1 MSDSEYAQ
9 TPEPPYWAVIFT
21 SKRTVVDEGYLET
34 AAEMERLA
42 AEQPGYLG
50 IESARDAGLGLTV
63 SYWASDEAARGWK
76 RVAEHLDAQRRGREH
91 WYESYEVRVAKVERA
106 YGWQRAPR

>member
-1 MSDSEYAQ
+1 MSEEGFAR

-21 SKRTVVDEGYLET
+21 SKRTAVDEGY
-34 AAEMERLA
+34 AAMSAEMERLA

-63 SYWASDEAARGWK
+63 SYWASDKAAKGWK
-76 RVAEHLDAQRRGREH
+76 KVAAHLEAQRLGRER

-106 YGWQRAPR
+106 YGWQRPQR